1 MIVAYEDKISKRCK
15 FDRKETLISQPINCG
30 FFVSGVLTYLQYNYK
45 LYVQIKLGVNEL
57 KPLNVRFS
65 DNAVLRIADI
75 EKKISIQGGNS
86 KVARAAL
93 QIGLDVINQYSASYN
108 GEFMPLSEFIKLKDK
123 ESLGSKK

>member
-1 MIVAYEDKISKRCK
+1 M
-15 FDRKETLISQPINCG
+15 
-30 FFVSGVLTYLQYNYK
+30 
-45 LYVQIKLGVNEL
+45 